1 VSEDTTAAELAAALQ
16 DPGYRRAWE
25 QATELMAKAA
35 RYDAV
40 LARARRA
47 EAELER
53 FVDLFER
60 WDAADQA
67 RRAEQWE
74 SLERVVEILELLRAD
89 TGT

>member
-1 VSEDTTAAELAAALQ
+1 MSKDMNADELAAALQ
-16 DPGYRRAWE
+16 DPRFRAGWE

-47 EAELER
+47 EAELEK

-67 RRAEQWE
+67 RRIEQRE